1 MNPEKF
7 ELECIISRLKSC
19 ELKPAAL
26 LFLIVTSLLGDLV
39 LHDYGVEYC
48 FVNSE
53 DAPRYVDKAGDE
65 ENSAK
70 DVATAEEALKVVL
83 GVVKATSDE
92 IYSDKSKEAAQVL
105 LTELM

>member
-1 MNPEKF
+1 MLNCWTFREVFICSPFITVSSTVNP
-7 ELECIISRLKSC
+7 
-19 ELKPAAL
+19 
-26 LFLIVTSLLGDLV
+26 
-39 LHDYGVEYC
+39 
-48 FVNSE
+48 
-53 DAPRYVDKAGDE
+53 GDE

-70 DVATAEEALKVVL
+70 GVATAKEAVQDVP

>member
-53 DAPRYVDKAGDE
+53 DAPRYVDKQVMKKTLP
-65 ENSAK
+65 NMLLL
-70 DVATAEEALKVVL
+70 LKKLLKLSLVL
-83 GVVKATSDE
+83 
-92 IYSDKSKEAAQVL
+92 
-105 LTELM
+105 

>member
-1 MNPEKF
+1 MKA
-7 ELECIISRLKSC
+7 
-19 ELKPAAL
+19 AAL
-26 LFLIVTSLLGDLV
+26 LFLIVSSLLGDLV

-53 DAPRYVDKAGDE
+53 DVEDVDKAGDE